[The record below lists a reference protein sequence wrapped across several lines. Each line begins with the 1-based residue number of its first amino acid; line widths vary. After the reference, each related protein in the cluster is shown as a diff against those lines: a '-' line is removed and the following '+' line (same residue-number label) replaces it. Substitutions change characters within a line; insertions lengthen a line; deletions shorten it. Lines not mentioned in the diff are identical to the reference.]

1 MPRDY
6 VNDFGRPDPKNRS
19 RRRGGRPQGSGGGK
33 SNAITFLAIIVL
45 ILLCAV
51 FFFASRSGLLKGG
64 AGDQAAPA
72 AQKTENPKQEA
83 KTPERP
89 KEKYDYMQL
98 LESNEVVGET
108 NDPKKADKT
117 QKPHNAE
124 IMDKPAST
132 VDVRRENKQE
142 EAKRAQEILNGSLNT
157 RDESVTVLND
167 TPSSPS
173 APSGSG
179 LRSETVTVERPP
191 KMKDS
196 EAALAES
203 RKADAERESR
213 RLAEQRKAE
222 ADRRAAEQ
230 KLAEQK
236 KAEADR
242 RAAEQKL
249 AAQKKAEADRRAAEQ
264 KLAAQK
270 KAEADRRAAEQKLA
284 EQKKADADRRAAEQ
298 KLAEQKK
305 AEADRRAAEQ
315 KLAEQKRIESEKAA
329 SQKQQAAQSASA
341 GQAGD
346 GRVFLQCAAFRT
358 AQQADAL
365 KSKLRAGGLPA
376 FVQQAN
382 VGGAVWYRVKLGPY
396 RSAAT
401 ASKSSTAV
409 VSSGIAGACA
419 ISR

>member
-51 FFFASRSGLLKGG
+51 FFFASRSGLLNGG
-64 AGDQAAPA
+64 SGDQAAPA
-72 AQKTENPKQEA
+72 AQKTEKPKQEQEA

-236 KAEADR
+236 
-242 RAAEQKL
+242 
-249 AAQKKAEADRRAAEQ
+249 
-264 KLAAQK
+264 
-270 KAEADRRAAEQKLA
+270 
-284 EQKKADADRRAAEQ
+284 
-298 KLAEQKK
+298 
-305 AEADRRAAEQ
+305 
-315 KLAEQKRIESEKAA
+315 RIESEKSA

-346 GRVFLQCAAFRT
+346 GRVFLQCAAFKT

>member
-64 AGDQAAPA
+64 SGDQAAPA
-72 AQKTENPKQEA
+72 AQKTEKPKQEQEA

-157 RDESVTVLND
+157 RDESATVLND

-236 KAEADR
+236 
-242 RAAEQKL
+242 
-249 AAQKKAEADRRAAEQ
+249 
-264 KLAAQK
+264 
-270 KAEADRRAAEQKLA
+270 
-284 EQKKADADRRAAEQ
+284 
-298 KLAEQKK
+298 
-305 AEADRRAAEQ
+305 
-315 KLAEQKRIESEKAA
+315 RIESEKAA

-346 GRVFLQCAAFRT
+346 GRVFLQCAAFKT

>member
-51 FFFASRSGLLKGG
+51 FFFASRSGLFKGSSG
-64 AGDQAAPA
+64 KEAGPEP
-72 AQKTENPKQEA
+72 QKTEKPKQEA
-83 KTPERP
+83 RTSERP

-108 NDPKKADKT
+108 HDPKKADKT

-203 RKADAERESR
+203 RKADAERQGRADSSR
-213 RLAEQRKAE
+213 RLEEQRKAE
-222 ADRRAAEQ
+222 EQ
-230 KLAEQK
+230 KRLAAQRQAEQK

-242 RAAEQKL
+242 KAEEQKL
-249 AAQKKAEADRRAAEQ
+249 AAQRKAEADR
-264 KLAAQK
+264 K
-270 KAEADRRAAEQKLA
+270 AAEQKLA
-284 EQKKADADRRAAEQ
+284 EQKKADV
-298 KLAEQKK
+298 
-305 AEADRRAAEQ
+305 DRRAAEQ
-315 KLAEQKRIESEKAA
+315 KLAEQKRIESEKQAA
-329 SQKQQAAQSASA
+329 AQKQQAAQGSSA
-341 GQAGD
+341 GSAGD
-346 GRVFLQCAAFRT
+346 GRVYLQCAAFRT
-358 AQQADAL
+358 AQQADTL
-365 KSKLRAGGLPA
+365 KSKLRAGGFPA

-382 VGGAVWYRVKLGPY
+382 VGGSVWYRVKLGPY

-401 ASKSSTAV
+401 ASKSSSAV

>member
-64 AGDQAAPA
+64 SGDQAAPA
-72 AQKTENPKQEA
+72 AQKTEKPKQEQEA

-236 KAEADR
+236 
-242 RAAEQKL
+242 
-249 AAQKKAEADRRAAEQ
+249 
-264 KLAAQK
+264 
-270 KAEADRRAAEQKLA
+270 
-284 EQKKADADRRAAEQ
+284 
-298 KLAEQKK
+298 
-305 AEADRRAAEQ
+305 
-315 KLAEQKRIESEKAA
+315 RIESEKAA

-358 AQQADAL
+358 AQQADTL
-365 KSKLRAGGLPA
+365 KSKLRAGGFPA

-382 VGGAVWYRVKLGPY
+382 VGGSVWYRVKLGPY

-401 ASKSSTAV
+401 ASKSSSAV

>member
-19 RRRGGRPQGSGGGK
+19 RRRGGRAQGSGGSGK

-51 FFFASRSGLLKGG
+51 FFFASRSGLFKGSSG
-64 AGDQAAPA
+64 KEAGPEP
-72 AQKTENPKQEA
+72 QKTEKPKQEA
-83 KTPERP
+83 RTSERP

-108 NDPKKADKT
+108 HDPKKADKT

-203 RKADAERESR
+203 RKADAERQGRADSSR
-213 RLAEQRKAE
+213 RLEEQRKAE
-222 ADRRAAEQ
+222 EQKRLAAQRQAEQKKAEADRKAAEQ

-242 RAAEQKL
+242 KAAEL
-249 AAQKKAEADRRAAEQ
+249 R
-264 KLAAQK
+264 
-270 KAEADRRAAEQKLA
+270 LA
-284 EQKKADADRRAAEQ
+284 EQKKADV
-298 KLAEQKK
+298 
-305 AEADRRAAEQ
+305 DRRAAEQ
-315 KLAEQKRIESEKAA
+315 KLAEQKRIESEKQAA
-329 SQKQQAAQSASA
+329 AQKQQAAQGSSA
-341 GQAGD
+341 GSAGD
-346 GRVFLQCAAFRT
+346 GRVYLQCAAFRT
-358 AQQADAL
+358 AQQADTL
-365 KSKLRAGGLPA
+365 KSKLRAGGFPA

-382 VGGAVWYRVKLGPY
+382 VGGSVWYRVKLGPY

-401 ASKSSTAV
+401 ASKSSSAV

>member
-19 RRRGGRPQGSGGGK
+19 RRRGGRPSGGGGGK
-33 SNAITFLAIIVL
+33 SNAITFLAIVVL

-51 FFFASRSGLLKGG
+51 FFFASRSGLFKGG
-64 AGDQAAPA
+64 QDAKTEPQP
-72 AQKTENPKQEA
+72 QKTEKPKQEA
-83 KTPERP
+83 RTPERP

-108 NDPKKADKT
+108 HDPKKADKT
-117 QKPHNAE
+117 QKPHSAE
-124 IMDKPAST
+124 IMDRPAST

-157 RDESVTVLND
+157 RDESVSVLND

-173 APSGSG
+173 APSGSS

-191 KMKDS
+191 KMQDS

-203 RKADAERESR
+203 RKADAERQR
-213 RLAEQRKAE
+213 RQLE
-222 ADRRAAEQ
+222 
-230 KLAEQK
+230 EQK
-236 KAEADR
+236 KAEEQKRIAAQR
-242 RAAEQKL
+242 QAEEKRIAEQKL
-249 AAQKKAEADRRAAEQ
+249 AAQKKAEAERRAAEQ
-264 KLAAQK
+264 KLADQK
-270 KAEADRRAAEQKLA
+270 KADAERRAAEQKKADEQRLA
-284 EQKKADADRRAAEQ
+284 AQKAAEEKKAAA
-298 KLAEQKK
+298 
-305 AEADRRAAEQ
+305 
-315 KLAEQKRIESEKAA
+315 
-329 SQKQQAAQSASA
+329 QKQSAAGGSDS
-341 GQAGD
+341 D
-346 GRVFLQCAAFRT
+346 GRVFLQCAAFKT

-365 KSKLRAGGLPA
+365 KSKLRAGGFPA

-382 VGGAVWYRVKLGPY
+382 VGGSVWYRVKLGPY

-401 ASKSSTAV
+401 ASKSSSAV

>member
-19 RRRGGRPQGSGGGK
+19 RRRGGRPSGGGGGK
-33 SNAITFLAIIVL
+33 SNAITFLAIVVL

-51 FFFASRSGLLKGG
+51 FFFASRSGLFKGG
-64 AGDQAAPA
+64 QDAKTEPQP
-72 AQKTENPKQEA
+72 QKTEKPKQEA
-83 KTPERP
+83 RTPERP

-108 NDPKKADKT
+108 HDPKKADKT
-117 QKPHNAE
+117 QKPHSAE
-124 IMDKPAST
+124 IMDRPAST

-157 RDESVTVLND
+157 RDESVSVLND

-173 APSGSG
+173 APSGSS

-191 KMKDS
+191 KMQDS

-203 RKADAERESR
+203 RKADAERQGRADSSR
-213 RLAEQRKAE
+213 RLEEQRKAE
-222 ADRRAAEQ
+222 EQ
-230 KLAEQK
+230 KRLAAQRQAEQK

-242 RAAEQKL
+242 KAEEQKL
-249 AAQKKAEADRRAAEQ
+249 AAQRKAEADR
-264 KLAAQK
+264 K
-270 KAEADRRAAEQKLA
+270 AAEQKLA
-284 EQKKADADRRAAEQ
+284 EQKKADV
-298 KLAEQKK
+298 
-305 AEADRRAAEQ
+305 DRRAAEQ
-315 KLAEQKRIESEKAA
+315 KLAEQKRIESEKQAA
-329 SQKQQAAQSASA
+329 AQKQQAAQGSSA
-341 GQAGD
+341 GSAGD
-346 GRVFLQCAAFRT
+346 GRVYLQCAAFRT
-358 AQQADAL
+358 AQQADTL
-365 KSKLRAGGLPA
+365 KSKLRAGGFPA

-382 VGGAVWYRVKLGPY
+382 VGGSVWYRVKLGPY

>member
-19 RRRGGRPQGSGGGK
+19 RRRGGRAQGSGGSGK

-51 FFFASRSGLLKGG
+51 FFFASRSGLFKGSSG
-64 AGDQAAPA
+64 KEAGPEP
-72 AQKTENPKQEA
+72 QKTEKPKQEA
-83 KTPERP
+83 RTSERP

-108 NDPKKADKT
+108 HDPKKADKT

-191 KMKDS
+191 KMQDS

-203 RKADAERESR
+203 RKADAERQGRADSSR
-213 RLAEQRKAE
+213 RLEEQRKAEEQKRLAAQRQAEQKKAEADRKAEEQKLAAQRKAE
-222 ADRRAAEQ
+222 ADRKAAEQ

-242 RAAEQKL
+242 KAAEL
-249 AAQKKAEADRRAAEQ
+249 R
-264 KLAAQK
+264 
-270 KAEADRRAAEQKLA
+270 LA
-284 EQKKADADRRAAEQ
+284 EQKKADV
-298 KLAEQKK
+298 
-305 AEADRRAAEQ
+305 DRRAAEQ
-315 KLAEQKRIESEKAA
+315 KLAEQKRIESEKQAA
-329 SQKQQAAQSASA
+329 AQKQQAAQGSSA
-341 GQAGD
+341 GSAGD
-346 GRVFLQCAAFRT
+346 GRVYLQCAAFRT
-358 AQQADAL
+358 AQQADTL
-365 KSKLRAGGLPA
+365 KSKLRAGGFPA

-382 VGGAVWYRVKLGPY
+382 VGGSVWYRVKLGPY

-401 ASKSSTAV
+401 ASKSSSAV

>member
-19 RRRGGRPQGSGGGK
+19 RRRGGRPSGGGGGK
-33 SNAITFLAIIVL
+33 SNAITFLAIVVL

-51 FFFASRSGLLKGG
+51 FFFASRSGLFKGG
-64 AGDQAAPA
+64 QDAKTEPQP
-72 AQKTENPKQEA
+72 QKTEKPKQEA
-83 KTPERP
+83 RTPERP

-108 NDPKKADKT
+108 HDPKKADKT
-117 QKPHNAE
+117 QKPHSAE
-124 IMDKPAST
+124 IMDRPAST

-157 RDESVTVLND
+157 RDESVSVLND

-173 APSGSG
+173 APSGSS

-191 KMKDS
+191 KMQDS

-203 RKADAERESR
+203 RKADAERQR
-213 RLAEQRKAE
+213 RQLEEQKKAEEQKRIAAQRQAEEKRIAEQKAAEQRKA
-222 ADRRAAEQ
+222 D
-230 KLAEQK
+230 
-236 KAEADR
+236 ADR

-249 AAQKKAEADRRAAEQ
+249 AAQKKAEAERRAAEQ
-264 KLAAQK
+264 KLADQK
-270 KAEADRRAAEQKLA
+270 KADAERRAAEQKKADEQRLA
-284 EQKKADADRRAAEQ
+284 AQKAAEEKKAAA
-298 KLAEQKK
+298 
-305 AEADRRAAEQ
+305 
-315 KLAEQKRIESEKAA
+315 
-329 SQKQQAAQSASA
+329 QKQSAAGGSDS
-341 GQAGD
+341 D
-346 GRVFLQCAAFRT
+346 GRVFLQCAAFKT

-365 KSKLRAGGLPA
+365 KSKLRAGGFTA

-382 VGGAVWYRVKLGPY
+382 VGGSVWYRVKLGPY

-401 ASKSSTAV
+401 ASKSSSAV

>member
-64 AGDQAAPA
+64 SGDQAAPA
-72 AQKTENPKQEA
+72 AQKTEKPKQEQEA

-249 AAQKKAEADRRAAEQ
+249 A
-264 KLAAQK
+264 
-270 KAEADRRAAEQKLA
+270 
-284 EQKKADADRRAAEQ
+284 
-298 KLAEQKK
+298 EQKK

>member
-64 AGDQAAPA
+64 SGDQAAPA
-72 AQKTENPKQEA
+72 AQKTEKPKQEQEA

-236 KAEADR
+236 
-242 RAAEQKL
+242 
-249 AAQKKAEADRRAAEQ
+249 
-264 KLAAQK
+264 
-270 KAEADRRAAEQKLA
+270 
-284 EQKKADADRRAAEQ
+284 
-298 KLAEQKK
+298 
-305 AEADRRAAEQ
+305 
-315 KLAEQKRIESEKAA
+315 RIESEKSA

-346 GRVFLQCAAFRT
+346 GRVFLQCAAFKT

>member
-64 AGDQAAPA
+64 SGDQAAPA
-72 AQKTENPKQEA
+72 AQKTEKPKQEQEA

-236 KAEADR
+236 
-242 RAAEQKL
+242 
-249 AAQKKAEADRRAAEQ
+249 
-264 KLAAQK
+264 
-270 KAEADRRAAEQKLA
+270 
-284 EQKKADADRRAAEQ
+284 
-298 KLAEQKK
+298 
-305 AEADRRAAEQ
+305 
-315 KLAEQKRIESEKAA
+315 RIESEKAA

>member
-51 FFFASRSGLLKGG
+51 FFLASRSGLLKGG
-64 AGDQAAPA
+64 SGDQAAPA
-72 AQKTENPKQEA
+72 AQKTEKPKQEQEA

-167 TPSSPS
+167 RPSSPS

-179 LRSETVTVERPP
+179 LSSETVTVERPP
-191 KMKDS
+191 KMQDS

-203 RKADAERESR
+203 RKADAERQGRADSSR
-213 RLAEQRKAE
+213 RLEEQRKAEEQKRLAAQRQAEQKKAEADRKAEEQKLAAQRKAE
-222 ADRRAAEQ
+222 ADRKAAEQ

-242 RAAEQKL
+242 KAAEL
-249 AAQKKAEADRRAAEQ
+249 R
-264 KLAAQK
+264 
-270 KAEADRRAAEQKLA
+270 LA
-284 EQKKADADRRAAEQ
+284 EQKKADV
-298 KLAEQKK
+298 
-305 AEADRRAAEQ
+305 DRRAAEQ
-315 KLAEQKRIESEKAA
+315 KLAEQKRIESEKQAA
-329 SQKQQAAQSASA
+329 AQKQQAAQGSSA
-341 GQAGD
+341 GSAGD
-346 GRVFLQCAAFRT
+346 GRVYLQCAAFRT
-358 AQQADAL
+358 AQQADTL
-365 KSKLRAGGLPA
+365 KSKLRAGGFPA

-382 VGGAVWYRVKLGPY
+382 VGGSVWYRVKLGPY

-401 ASKSSTAV
+401 ASKSSSAV

>member
-64 AGDQAAPA
+64 SGDQAAPA
-72 AQKTENPKQEA
+72 AQKTEKPKQEQEA

-236 KAEADR
+236 
-242 RAAEQKL
+242 
-249 AAQKKAEADRRAAEQ
+249 
-264 KLAAQK
+264 
-270 KAEADRRAAEQKLA
+270 
-284 EQKKADADRRAAEQ
+284 
-298 KLAEQKK
+298 
-305 AEADRRAAEQ
+305 
-315 KLAEQKRIESEKAA
+315 RIESEKAA

-346 GRVFLQCAAFRT
+346 GRVFLQCAAFKT

>member
-64 AGDQAAPA
+64 SGDQAAPA
-72 AQKTENPKQEA
+72 AQKTEKPKQEA

-236 KAEADR
+236 
-242 RAAEQKL
+242 
-249 AAQKKAEADRRAAEQ
+249 
-264 KLAAQK
+264 
-270 KAEADRRAAEQKLA
+270 
-284 EQKKADADRRAAEQ
+284 
-298 KLAEQKK
+298 
-305 AEADRRAAEQ
+305 
-315 KLAEQKRIESEKAA
+315 RIESEKAA

>member
-64 AGDQAAPA
+64 SGDQAAPA
-72 AQKTENPKQEA
+72 AQKTEKPKQEQEA

-264 KLAAQK
+264 KLA
-270 KAEADRRAAEQKLA
+270 

-346 GRVFLQCAAFRT
+346 GRGFLQCAAFRT

>member
-64 AGDQAAPA
+64 SGDQAAPA
-72 AQKTENPKQEA
+72 AQKTEKPKQEQEA

-236 KAEADR
+236 
-242 RAAEQKL
+242 
-249 AAQKKAEADRRAAEQ
+249 
-264 KLAAQK
+264 
-270 KAEADRRAAEQKLA
+270 
-284 EQKKADADRRAAEQ
+284 
-298 KLAEQKK
+298 
-305 AEADRRAAEQ
+305 
-315 KLAEQKRIESEKAA
+315 RIESKKAA

>member
-1 MPRDY
+1 M
-6 VNDFGRPDPKNRS
+6 
-19 RRRGGRPQGSGGGK
+19 
-33 SNAITFLAIIVL
+33 L

-64 AGDQAAPA
+64 SGDQAAPA
-72 AQKTENPKQEA
+72 AQKTEKPKQEQEA

-196 EAALAES
+196 EAALAE
-203 RKADAERESR
+203 
-213 RLAEQRKAE
+213 
-222 ADRRAAEQ
+222 
-230 KLAEQK
+230 
-236 KAEADR
+236 
-242 RAAEQKL
+242 
-249 AAQKKAEADRRAAEQ
+249 
-264 KLAAQK
+264 
-270 KAEADRRAAEQKLA
+270 
-284 EQKKADADRRAAEQ
+284 
-298 KLAEQKK
+298 
-305 AEADRRAAEQ
+305 
-315 KLAEQKRIESEKAA
+315 
-329 SQKQQAAQSASA
+329 
-341 GQAGD
+341 
-346 GRVFLQCAAFRT
+346 
-358 AQQADAL
+358 
-365 KSKLRAGGLPA
+365 
-376 FVQQAN
+376 
-382 VGGAVWYRVKLGPY
+382 VKEG
-396 RSAAT
+396 
-401 ASKSSTAV
+401 
-409 VSSGIAGACA
+409 
-419 ISR
+419 

>member
-51 FFFASRSGLLKGG
+51 FFFASRSGLLNGG
-64 AGDQAAPA
+64 SGDQAAPA
-72 AQKTENPKQEA
+72 AQKTEKPKQEQEA

-236 KAEADR
+236 
-242 RAAEQKL
+242 
-249 AAQKKAEADRRAAEQ
+249 
-264 KLAAQK
+264 
-270 KAEADRRAAEQKLA
+270 
-284 EQKKADADRRAAEQ
+284 
-298 KLAEQKK
+298 
-305 AEADRRAAEQ
+305 
-315 KLAEQKRIESEKAA
+315 RIESEKAA

>member
-19 RRRGGRPQGSGGGK
+19 RRRGGRPSGGGGGK
-33 SNAITFLAIIVL
+33 SNAITFLAIVVL

-51 FFFASRSGLLKGG
+51 FFFASRSGLFKGG
-64 AGDQAAPA
+64 QDAKTEPQP
-72 AQKTENPKQEA
+72 QKTEKPKQEA
-83 KTPERP
+83 RTPERP

-108 NDPKKADKT
+108 HDPKKADKT
-117 QKPHNAE
+117 QKPHSAE
-124 IMDKPAST
+124 IMDRPAST

-157 RDESVTVLND
+157 RDESVSVLND

-173 APSGSG
+173 APSGSS

-191 KMKDS
+191 KMQDS

-203 RKADAERESR
+203 RKADAERQR
-213 RLAEQRKAE
+213 RQLE
-222 ADRRAAEQ
+222 
-230 KLAEQK
+230 EQK
-236 KAEADR
+236 KAEEQKRIAAQR
-242 RAAEQKL
+242 QAEEKRIAEQKAAEQ
-249 AAQKKAEADRRAAEQ
+249 R
-264 KLAAQK
+264 
-270 KAEADRRAAEQKLA
+270 
-284 EQKKADADRRAAEQ
+284 KADADRRAAEQ
-298 KLAEQKK
+298 KLADQKK
-305 AEADRRAAEQ
+305 ADAERRAAEQ
-315 KLAEQKRIESEKAA
+315 KKADEQRLAAQKAA
-329 SQKQQAAQSASA
+329 EEKKAAAQKQSAAGGSDS
-341 GQAGD
+341 D
-346 GRVFLQCAAFRT
+346 GRVFLQCAAFKT

-365 KSKLRAGGLPA
+365 KSKLRAGGFPA

-382 VGGAVWYRVKLGPY
+382 VGGSVWYRVKLGPY

-401 ASKSSTAV
+401 ASKSSSAV

>member
-51 FFFASRSGLLKGG
+51 FFLASRSGLLKGG
-64 AGDQAAPA
+64 SGDQAAPA
-72 AQKTENPKQEA
+72 AQKTEKPKQEQEA

-236 KAEADR
+236 
-242 RAAEQKL
+242 
-249 AAQKKAEADRRAAEQ
+249 
-264 KLAAQK
+264 
-270 KAEADRRAAEQKLA
+270 
-284 EQKKADADRRAAEQ
+284 
-298 KLAEQKK
+298 
-305 AEADRRAAEQ
+305 
-315 KLAEQKRIESEKAA
+315 RIESEKAA